1 MLTEEQIRKKVRLA
15 LIEKHNKF
23 LLKEYEHR
31 FFEDVKK
38 AFSNFFSAISGSA
51 KLVSRSMILWMDV
64 NFPFS
69 PFKKK
74 STYEKMFA
82 EYERDQ
88 KVNQQQIEKAMNGMS
103 EDGLGWLLPLAPGAV
118 LSAYAFKTVRGLGTS
133 EFKGFMDSSGLGR
146 LPGVRQVLNAD
157 PTQGWFREPKED
169 GTMEDRGFLSAVFE
183 EIQGIFLLSPIFEG
197 VENKRVL
204 TEAEETKSVIDKDV
218 EHVMNL
224 LDKMEVAGAWESIE
238 KIGKKRLQTKKEFIE
253 KIMTPIVSAL
263 EVSEIIINSK
273 SPDEFSER
281 IASSNFKDLKS
292 MNTSSMIDN
301 FYKTFENIKAD
312 PKKMKELQKALKT
325 KNVQPDDEDWDDH
338 AVENLWNL
346 GKAEMAQ
353 RALANQEETYE
364 KTKEL
369 ITENLTPEHFDI
381 LSKSETGR
389 EYVSLIQESM
399 NKLNNSI
406 NKS

>member
-1 MLTEEQIRKKVRLA
+1 
-15 LIEKHNKF
+15 
-23 LLKEYEHR
+23 
-31 FFEDVKK
+31 
-38 AFSNFFSAISGSA
+38 
-51 KLVSRSMILWMDV
+51 MILWMDV

-204 TEAEETKSVIDKDV
+204 TEAEESKSVIEKDV

-224 LDKMEVAGAWESIE
+224 LDKMELAGTWKSIE
-238 KIGKKRLQTKKEFIE
+238 KIGKKRLQTKKEFID

-301 FYKTFENIKAD
+301 FYKTFENIKSD

-338 AVENLWNL
+338 AIENLWNL